1 MRRRREERAK
11 LNETRHLGYLLEP
24 LLRFGPLLLGN
35 LVGVVLQ
42 RGLSKDDRQATGVR
56 AWTLGLWTSTRLR
69 INSCPREGELP
80 YLSVCLLD
88 LRLAGIASNAK
99 RLVQVRRRCG
109 STRAARESR
118 EEQGGG
124 YRTKRFHC
132 KFLSSS
138 AFVDGSNAMSRFIC
152 SNMIPSCHM
161 SSSSADS
168 CGPPGYLEGLEPEV
182 PSWCIALQQHVAKY
196 PSPLQVAG
204 CCPAKNKCGRSVI
217 SWVLPYLHWPLFA
230 AKKITSHSFS
240 IQPDHH

>member
-1 MRRRREERAK
+1 M
-11 LNETRHLGYLLEP
+11 
-24 LLRFGPLLLGN
+24 LRFGPLLLGN

-182 PSWCIALQQHVAKY
+182 PSWCKLQQHVA
-196 PSPLQVAG
+196 
-204 CCPAKNKCGRSVI
+204 I
-217 SWVLPYLHWPLFA
+217 
-230 AKKITSHSFS
+230 
-240 IQPDHH
+240 D